1 MLKKLFRNLMGKTQH
16 SPAGNE
22 YLKKQKREEE
32 KKAKYK
38 RSKPKQ
44 KKEEDKKEYAYFR
57 LKGMENKKSEDIK
70 KLMKEFKSNKRRK

>member
-1 MLKKLFRNLMGKTQH
+1 MGKTQH

-32 KKAKYK
+32 KKLLEEEKKAKYK

-44 KKEEDKKEYAYFR
+44 KKEDKKDYAYFR

-70 KLMKEFKSNKRRK
+70 KLMKEFKSNKRSK

>member
-1 MLKKLFRNLMGKTQH
+1 MLKRLFRNLMGKTQH

-44 KKEEDKKEYAYFR
+44 KKEDKKDYAYFR
-57 LKGMENKKSEDIK
+57 LKGMENKKSEEIE
-70 KLMKEFKSNKRRK
+70 KLMKEFKSKRRK

>member
-1 MLKKLFRNLMGKTQH
+1 MLKRLFRNLMGKTQH

-44 KKEEDKKEYAYFR
+44 KKPKKDYAYFR
-57 LKGMENKKSEDIK
+57 LKGLENKKSEDIE
-70 KLMKEFKSNKRRK
+70 KLMKEFKSKRSK